1 MKWLFVIFSL
11 LFVHLITKGQSFQA
25 INIEF
30 ITNNKNLA
38 YPLAGGLNCPQLSA
52 VDLNHDGLEDL
63 HVFDRV
69 GDVQLTFLNDGSKY
83 NYAPQYTDYFP
94 KIQNWMLL
102 RDYNGDGILD
112 LFSYSD
118 VIGVDGIM
126 VFTGYYENGH
136 IAFKRY
142 NFPITSNWNYN
153 IISFLLSN
161 GSRTQLYVS
170 RIDYPAVDD
179 MDCDGDLDILTFN
192 VAGGF
197 VELYTNR
204 SVERGF
210 GRDSLI
216 FNLSEDCWGGFFESG
231 FDKAIDLSPTPNDCV
246 RRLTNEEVTLRHA
259 GSTLLT
265 FDADNDGD
273 KELILGDLAFNN
285 LNFLTNAGDCQNA
298 WINKQDT
305 LFPSNNTPTDLSV
318 FPAAFYL
325 DLNHDGKKDLAAA
338 PNAALI
344 SEDLQVLWRY
354 ENIGTNAQP
363 QFALRQKDFL
373 VGEMLDFGTN
383 AQPAFFDYDAD
394 GLLDLVVGNY
404 SFYKPAGEKDARLFL
419 FKNIGTTVQPKF
431 KLQDDNYLQM
441 SAFSQNTYDFAP
453 TFGDLDGDGDL
464 DVLVGEEQGR
474 LFYAENTAEPGKPA
488 TFGTWQYDF
497 QGIDVGI
504 ASTPFIA
511 DVNSDGLA
519 DLLIG
524 ERNGNINYF
533 QNIGTKGNPQFIAT
547 PTTAPN
553 TDRFGRV
560 DTRVPGYV
568 SGYSAPVLV
577 RVNKN
582 FKLITGT
589 EGGQIEAYTDIES
602 NIYDALTTESEHFGN
617 VNVGFVSRMALADL
631 NNDGWLDMIVGNQ
644 RGGLSTFKTN
654 LSSDRTVPVN
664 EPVKK
669 FNIIIS
675 PNPAS
680 NSLQIIISE
689 SPNTSKH
696 LQLYNAS
703 GQLLLQK
710 NWSEERTSL
719 QVNDFPEG
727 IYFVKITLNNQ
738 IQTEKI
744 VVLH

>member
-1 MKWLFVIFSL
+1 MKYYFVSLFI
-11 LFVHLITKGQSFQA
+11 ITIIYTSKEQSFQRFD
-25 INIEF
+25 IDF
-30 ITNNKNLA
+30 VVNNKNLA

-52 VDLNHDGLEDL
+52 VDLNDDGLQDL

-69 GDVQLTFLNDGSKY
+69 GDVQLTFLNDGTKY
-83 NYAPQYTDYFP
+83 NYAPQYTDFFP

-112 LFSYSD
+112 LFGYSD

-126 VFTGYYENGH
+126 IFTGFYENGH
-136 IAFKRY
+136 ISFKRY
-142 NFPITSNWNYN
+142 NFPVTATWNYN
-153 IISFLLSN
+153 IASFPLSN
-161 GSRTQLYVS
+161 GTRTQLYVS

-216 FNLSEDCWGGFFESG
+216 FNLNDDCWGGFFESG
-231 FDKAIDLSPTPNDCV
+231 FYKAIDLSPTPDGCV
-246 RRLTNEEVTLRHA
+246 RNLTDEEVTLRHA

-285 LNFLTNAGDCQNA
+285 LNFLTNGGDCQNA
-298 WINKQDT
+298 WITKQDT
-305 LFPSNNTPTDLSV
+305 AFPNYNTPTDLPI
-318 FPAAFYL
+318 FPSSFYL

-354 ENIGTNAQP
+354 ENIGTNTQP

-383 AQPAFFDYDAD
+383 AQPVFFDYNAD

-404 SFYKPAGEKDARLFL
+404 SFYKTSGEKDARLFL
-419 FKNIGTTVQPKF
+419 FKNIGTATQAKF
-431 KLQDDNYLQM
+431 ELEDDNYLQM
-441 SAFSQNTYDFAP
+441 SIFSQNTYDFAP

-474 LFYAENTAEPGKPA
+474 LFYAENTAGAGKPA
-488 TFGTWQYDF
+488 AFGSWQYDF

-511 DVNSDGLA
+511 DVNRDGLA

-533 QNIGTKGNPQFIAT
+533 QNIGSQGNPQFNSS

-577 RVNKN
+577 QVNGN
-582 FKLITGT
+582 FKLITGS
-589 EGGQIEAYTDIES
+589 EVGQIELYGDIEA
-602 NIYDALTTESEHFGN
+602 NIYDTLTIEKERFGDI
-617 VNVGFVSRMALADL
+617 NVGFVSRIALADL
-631 NNDGWLDMIVGNQ
+631 NSDGLLEMMVGNQ
-644 RGGLSTFKTN
+644 RGGLSAFKTN
-654 LSSDRTVPVN
+654 IPTDRTVPVN
-664 EPVKK
+664 EPIEN
-669 FNIIIS
+669 FDIEIA

-680 NSLQIIISE
+680 STLQVIIKENYNSQK
-689 SPNTSKH
+689 N
-696 LQLYNAS
+696 LQLYNVA

-710 NWSEERTSL
+710 NETDTPITLDVSQLS
-719 QVNDFPEG
+719 EG
-727 IYFVKITLNNQ
+727 IYFLKIE
-738 IQTEKI
+738 IEGRVQTKK
-744 VVLH
+744 VVVVR